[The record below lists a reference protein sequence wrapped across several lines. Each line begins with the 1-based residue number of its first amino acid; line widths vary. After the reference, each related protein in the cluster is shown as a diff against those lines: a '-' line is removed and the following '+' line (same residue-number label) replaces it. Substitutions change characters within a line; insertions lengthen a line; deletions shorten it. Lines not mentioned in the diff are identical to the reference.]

1 MSTTANFGFAVRHLG
16 INCSDSSEAQ
26 KVCELFASIFGFPC
40 MDDKTDSVF
49 SGPTLEIMK
58 GGGRG
63 RLGHIAISTTD
74 IDAAVAYLQGRGVAL
89 DPSSIKRD
97 KNGRITVIYLRD
109 EIAGMAIHL
118 LRQ

>member
-1 MSTTANFGFAVRHLG
+1 MSTSANFGFAVRHLG
-16 INCSDSSEAQ
+16 INCSNSSEAQ
-26 KVCELFASIFGFPC
+26 RACELLASIFGFPC
-40 MDDKTDSVF
+40 LDDKADSVF
-49 SGPTLEIMK
+49 SGPAIEIMK

-74 IDAAVAYLQGRGVAL
+74 IDAAIAYLQRKGVAF

-97 KNGRITVIYLRD
+97 ENGRITVIYLRD

-118 LRQ
+118 LRE